1 MRNERVMPRNAG
13 ASRFIPLVLSR
24 LNHCFHTT
32 SARRRLRGLN
42 ETLTATVIR
51 TNPCLSMQMYQDIKD
66 VKSIQKLTKLIKF
79 LESTSTPG
87 LFSIKGAFVNK
98 HNINVNISQADRF
111 ETTSSKLNYNVPK
124 NKRKVFIICVICKRF
139 SKSGKSNNRRVLALQ
154 LALMSHAECEAIKYD
169 LKFTVGSA
177 VESPLAVAVMI
188 AI

>member
-32 SARRRLRGLN
+32 LARRRLRGLN

-98 HNINVNISQADRF
+98 HNINANISHADRF
-111 ETTSSKLNYNVPK
+111 GTTFSKLNYNVPK